1 MPKVRWKHSQP
12 VNRLI
17 DHFNFLFFDS
27 QNYGSPNDK
36 CFFEQLLEKPE
47 NADSELLNSVNALI
61 QQLQTTNPNLS
72 TNNSTNNNL
81 SNDTNNNTQSEND
94 DNDDDDDDE
103 QMNDT

>member
-1 MPKVRWKHSQP
+1 MVRP
-12 VNRLI
+12 MTNV
-17 DHFNFLFFDS
+17 
-27 QNYGSPNDK
+27 
-36 CFFEQLLEKPE
+36 FFEQLLEKPE
-47 NADSELLNSVNALI
+47 NADPELLNSVNALI